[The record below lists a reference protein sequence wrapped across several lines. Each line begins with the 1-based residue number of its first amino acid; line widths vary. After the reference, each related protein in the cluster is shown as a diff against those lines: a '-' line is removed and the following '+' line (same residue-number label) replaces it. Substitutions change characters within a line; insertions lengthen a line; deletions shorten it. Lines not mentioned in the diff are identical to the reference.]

1 MSVFY
6 IPSETNFVTIDVKTD
21 AQKVADE
28 LKKRNVVVRPLTTYG
43 KPTFLRVTV
52 GTPEQNK
59 KFIEVIRQIYT
70 ND

>member
-1 MSVFY
+1 MFY
-6 IPSETNFVTIDVKTD
+6 IPSETNFVTVDVKTD
-21 AQKVADE
+21 AQKIADE
-28 LKKRNVVVRPLTTYG
+28 FKKKSVIVRPLTMYG

-59 KFIEVIRQIYT
+59 KFIDVLKQIYK